1 MNRFSISISL
11 SFLLCLNIFSQD
23 TIHNQA
29 FGSGEILKYKVT
41 YHSFLGD
48 FDAGQVEVSVQ
59 NSILDGK
66 QVFHIVGSGETNN
79 FFDAFYKVRDQFESK
94 IDTTTLLPYHYSRR
108 TKEGDYS
115 YEDDV
120 IFDRLK
126 KTATS
131 SRTSRSI
138 PDDVHDI
145 ISAVFF
151 MRTLTIKDFGPDS
164 LYQINF
170 YLDDSVYN
178 SVIIYDGIGSV
189 ETKWGR
195 LRCVKVKPM
204 LIEGEIFSEKYP
216 MTVWITDD
224 ENHIPILGESKIVV
238 GSVRMELTDFEG
250 LKNPFI
256 GRKTTY

>member
-11 SFLLCLNIFSQD
+11 IFLLCLNIFSQD
-23 TIHNQA
+23 TIHNHA
-29 FGSGEILKYKVT
+29 FGSGELLKYKVT

-126 KTATS
+126 NTATS
-131 SRTSRSI
+131 SRTSMSI
-138 PDDVHDI
+138 PDNVHDI

-151 MRTLTIKDFGPDS
+151 MRTLSIKDFGPDS
-164 LYQINF
+164 LYHVNF

-178 SVIIYDGIGSV
+178 SVIIYAGIGLV

-224 ENHIPILGESKIVV
+224 ENHIPVLGESKIVV
-238 GSVRMELTDFEG
+238 GSVRMELTDYEG
-250 LKNPFI
+250 LKNSFI
-256 GRKTTY
+256 SHE